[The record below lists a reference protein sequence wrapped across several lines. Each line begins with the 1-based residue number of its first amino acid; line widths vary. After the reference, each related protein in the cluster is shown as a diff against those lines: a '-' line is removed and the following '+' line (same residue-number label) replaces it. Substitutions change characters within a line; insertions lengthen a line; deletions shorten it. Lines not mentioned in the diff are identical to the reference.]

1 MTNYNNELDFIS
13 IIKKIYKSKKEI
25 IYITIF
31 FLIIG
36 VILSYLAP
44 IKYSSSTIFI
54 PQNQDSSNSSLSGV
68 ASLVGINFGPNLN
81 GSEIPSSMYPQVIE
95 STKFKRLLLK
105 SIIDKKKNQTLK
117 SYIIEYY
124 KIDNSD
130 HANDSPI
137 YVSQLEEDCFEKISD
152 LISVYVNQKDGFV
165 TITGIMSIAEYSAII
180 AINSKDILQKIIIEN
195 KIESAR
201 QNLKFSEEQLNEKKL
216 EFDKIQ
222 ARLSYFKDSNLN
234 SVNSFVINEKDKLEA
249 EFQIISSVVTE
260 LAQQVEQAK
269 LQVSMDTPVFSTI
282 REAVI
287 PNKRTSPKRGLSV
300 IIYFFVGLI
309 TSILYILIKDPIKK
323 IYLELKD

>member
-1 MTNYNNELDFIS
+1 MVNNNELDFIS
-13 IIKKIYKSKKEI
+13 FIKKIYKSKTDI

-31 FLIIG
+31 FLTLG
-36 VILSYLAP
+36 VIISLLAP

-54 PQNQDSSNSSLSGV
+54 PQNQDSNNSSLSGV
-68 ASLVGINFGPNLN
+68 ASLVGINFGSNLN

-105 SIIDKKKNQTLK
+105 SIIDEKKNQTLK

-124 KIDNSD
+124 KIENSD
-130 HANDSPI
+130 YANQPPI
-137 YVSQLEEDCFEKISD
+137 YVSQLEENCFEKISE
-152 LISVYVNQKDGFV
+152 LISVYVNQKDRFV
-165 TITGIMSIAEYSAII
+165 TITGIMPVAEYSAII
-180 AINSKDILQKIIIEN
+180 AINSKEILQKIIIEN

-201 QNLKFSEEQLNEKKL
+201 QNLKFSEEQLNEKKI

-260 LAQQVEQAK
+260 LAKQVEQAK

-282 REAVI
+282 KEAVI
-287 PNKRTSPKRGLSV
+287 PNKRTSPRRSLTV
-300 IIYFFVGLI
+300 IIYAFIGLV
-309 TSILYILIKDPIKK
+309 TSILFILIKNPIKE
-323 IYLELKD
+323 IYLELKE